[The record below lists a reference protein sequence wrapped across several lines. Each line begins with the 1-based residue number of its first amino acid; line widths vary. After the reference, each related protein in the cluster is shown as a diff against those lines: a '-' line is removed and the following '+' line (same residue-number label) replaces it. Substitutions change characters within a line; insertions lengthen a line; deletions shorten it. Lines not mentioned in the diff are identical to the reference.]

1 MRPVQDYLWKLWI
14 PVIAW
19 AVLIP
24 PLLGQQIKLVKHS
37 GAIDVRIAGK
47 PFTTYHYND
56 DFFFPPIRPFFW
68 PVYASDGMKITTD
81 QQQTD
86 PAHGYQRSIWI
97 GHADVN
103 GANHWKFN
111 ASPQPRQRH
120 IRFDWVHR
128 DGFQEQL
135 VWDGKQGQP
144 MLRETRTVKFRAY
157 KDGVRGIEFKLA
169 LTPIGEDVTFGT
181 RGDHGLL
188 SVRLLEGLYG
198 TPRFTSAE
206 GTDQCAVPPKPKPK
220 PKAGEAALPAE
231 AEPAPI
237 HTAWCDESGETGGAT
252 YGVAIF
258 DHPENPRHAPMW
270 HAWANARLATDMFES
285 DQTGPMKQGPLTI
298 ASGTTFRVRYEVV
311 VHKGPASRAD
321 LKQKFAEFSASK

>member
-1 MRPVQDYLWKLWI
+1 MSFYRHLFVMIVFTILTAPGNSQNLKVS
-14 PVIAW
+14 
-19 AVLIP
+19 
-24 PLLGQQIKLVKHS
+24 VKKHPTT
-37 GAIDVRIAGK
+37 IDVRVDGK

-56 DFFFPPIRPFFW
+56 DFHYPPIRPFFR
-68 PVYASDGMKITTD
+68 PVFASDGVGITTD

-111 ASPQPRQRH
+111 ASPQPKQHH
-120 IRFDWVHR
+120 IKFDWVHS
-128 DGFQEQL
+128 DGFQEEL
-135 VWDGKQGQP
+135 VWDGKDGQP
-144 MLRETRTVKFRAY
+144 MLRETRTVKFRGY

-169 LTPIGEDVTFGT
+169 LTPVAGDVTFGT
-181 RGDHGLL
+181 RGDRGLL
-188 SVRLLEGLYG
+188 SVRLLKSIYG

-206 GTDQCAVPPKPKPK
+206 GTDQCAVPPHPR
-220 PKAGEAALPAE
+220 PKAGETALSAE

-237 HTAWCDESGETGGAT
+237 HTAWCDESGETGGTT

-270 HAWANARLATDMFES
+270 HAWANARLATDMFAS
-285 DQTGPMKQGPLTI
+285 DKTGPIKQGPLLI
-298 ASGTTFRVRYEVV
+298 ASGTTFTVRYELL
-311 VHKGPASRAD
+311 VHKGTASEAD
-321 LKQKFAEFSASK
+321 LKQKYAEFSTSK